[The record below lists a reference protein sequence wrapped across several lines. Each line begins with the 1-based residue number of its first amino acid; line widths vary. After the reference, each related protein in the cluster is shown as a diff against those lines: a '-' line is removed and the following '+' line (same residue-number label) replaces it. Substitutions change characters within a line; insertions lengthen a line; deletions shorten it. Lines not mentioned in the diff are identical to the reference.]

1 MRGIVV
7 GSVFTLTL
15 WVFLG
20 WCGVCACQWLEC
32 TTVSLTALTLV
43 SSFAC
48 IVVASA
54 ASVLL
59 IASIGEDEAEPA
71 IGLSLATFD

>member
-7 GSVFTLTL
+7 GSVFTLIL

-32 TTVSLTALTLV
+32 TSFSASALTLV
-43 SSFAC
+43 TSLAC
-48 IVVASA
+48 IVVASVA
-54 ASVLL
+54 GAVWV
-59 IASIGEDEAEPA
+59 ACIGEDQAESAAELNLA
-71 IGLSLATFD
+71 ISD